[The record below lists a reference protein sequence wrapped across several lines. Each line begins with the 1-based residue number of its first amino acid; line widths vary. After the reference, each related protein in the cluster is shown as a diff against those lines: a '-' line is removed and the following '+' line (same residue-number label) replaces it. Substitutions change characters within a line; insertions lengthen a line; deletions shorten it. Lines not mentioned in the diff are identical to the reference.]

1 MPTFLIIS
9 RHSPENCPINSEK
22 MKKLTLELPEKLGAL
37 ENKHDLKRVGVWA
50 VIPEHLTV
58 WIYEAPSSESLQAF
72 SAEPEM
78 MKWMAWNVNE
88 IKLAVTL
95 EENCRLLSKPNM
107 NLTLET

>member
-9 RHSPENCPINSEK
+9 RHSPENCPINNEK
-22 MKKLTLELPEKLGAL
+22 MKKLTLELPEKLGEL
-37 ENKHDLKRVGVWA
+37 EEKHGLKRAGVWT

-58 WIYEAPSSESLQAF
+58 WVYEAANSESLQEF
-72 SAEPEM
+72 SMEPDM
-78 MKWMAWNVNE
+78 IKWMAWNVNE

-95 EENCRLLSKPNM
+95 EENIRLLNKPNM